1 MLGARRACSAE
12 EFSWWFNRR
21 IEIHDTLIGQMEE
34 INDRLTVDR
43 DERRYFHGAYLRSTK
58 AVLAEAEAGGFIDG
72 EWAERWGRAFAHLY
86 LDAFTAWERGDDVPA
101 PWRVTFEASS
111 DPDIIPVR
119 HSLLGINAHINY
131 DLPQAFLAVITDEE
145 FGDAS
150 LMARRA
156 ADHAHVDSILV
167 SRVREEDKRMARL
180 EDPGDRSIVDHLMS
194 PFNRAGTKRLLKEG
208 REKVWHNTF
217 LLSAA
222 RGKGPEAYANKLA
235 ALEALCQARV
245 NDLITPRYV
254 IIHLARKGFGVTL
267 PS

>member
-111 DPDIIPVR
+111 DPDIIPLR

-145 FGDAS
+145 FGDAG

-180 EDPGDRSIVDHLMS
+180 EDPGDRSIVDRLMS